1 MPDRISEEARKL
13 FASDSKIAL
22 VAVKDGEGYPHIT
35 MMSTLMAKDEKS
47 LMFGQ
52 FCEGLSKKFINEHP
66 ETGFLLMSVDKE
78 LWRGR
83 AVFTHTETTGPEF
96 DIMNNKPLF
105 RYNTYF
111 GIGCVYYLNLLDI
124 TDKEALDM
132 GAIIRGAL
140 LTRLRKGG
148 ERGNEN
154 GALGH
159 ISRGLAD
166 GLSTLKFIAAED
178 EDGFCRLTPIVQ
190 AASSTNGRIVFTG
203 KPYADELKKLKPG
216 QKTAIFVMNLSLES
230 VLTKGVYRG
239 MQHGLCVMDVEKVY
253 NPLMPVPG
261 YIYPKA
267 PIKAVTEFI

>member
-22 VAVKDGEGYPHIT
+22 VAVRDDEGYPHIT
-35 MMSTLMAKDEKS
+35 MMSTLMGRDEKS
-47 LMFGQ
+47 LIFGQ
-52 FCEGLSKKFINEHP
+52 FCEGLSKKFIKERP
-66 ETGFLLMSVDKE
+66 KAGFLLMSVDKE

-83 AVFTHTETTGPEF
+83 AVYTHTETTGPEF

-111 GIGCVYYLNLLDI
+111 GIGRVYYLDLVGI
-124 TDKEALDM
+124 TDKDALPM

-140 LTRLRKGG
+140 LTRLKKGSA
-148 ERGNEN
+148 RGHDN

-166 GLSTLKFIAAED
+166 GLSTLKFLAVED
-178 EDGFCRLTPIVQ
+178 GEGFCRLTPIVQ
-190 AASSTNGRIVFTG
+190 AASNTSGRIVFTG
-203 KPYADELKKLKPG
+203 KPYADELKKLKTG
-216 QKTAIFVMNLSLES
+216 QKASVFIMNLSLES
-230 VLTKGVYRG
+230 VLTKGVYQG
-239 MQHGLCVMDVEKVY
+239 EEKGLCVFDVDKVY

-267 PIKAVTEFI
+267 PIRAVTEFI

>member
-22 VAVKDGEGYPHIT
+22 IAVKDDVGYPHIT

-52 FCEGLSKKFINEHP
+52 FCEGLSKKFIQKRP
-66 ETGFLLMSVDKE
+66 KAGFLLMSVDKE

-83 AVFTHTETTGPEF
+83 AAYTHTETTGPEF
-96 DIMNNKPLF
+96 DIMNSKPLF

-111 GIGCVYYLNLLDI
+111 GIGRVYYLDLIDI
-124 TDKEALDM
+124 TEKGALDM

-148 ERGNEN
+148 VRGNEN

-159 ISRGLAD
+159 VSRGLAD
-166 GLSTLKFIAAED
+166 GLASLKFIAIED
-178 EDGFCRLTPIVQ
+178 EEGFCRLTPIVQ
-190 AASSTNGRIVFTG
+190 ASSGTSGRIVFTG
-203 KPYADELKKLKPG
+203 KPYASELKKLKPG

-239 MQHGLCVMDVEKVY
+239 VQNGLHVMDVEKVY

-267 PIKAVTEFI
+267 PLQAVTEFV

>member
-1 MPDRISEEARKL
+1 MPDRISEEAEKL

-22 VAVKDGEGYPHIT
+22 VAVKDDEGCPHIT
-35 MMSTLMAKDEKS
+35 MLSTLMAKDEKS
-47 LMFGQ
+47 LIFGQ
-52 FCEGLSKKFINEHP
+52 FCEGLSKKYIKEQP
-66 ETGFLLMSVDKE
+66 KAGFLVMSVDKE
-78 LWRGR
+78 LWRGA
-83 AVFTHTETTGPEF
+83 AVYTHTETTGPEF

-111 GIGCVYYLNLLDI
+111 GIGCVYYLDLVDI
-124 TDKEALDM
+124 TGKETLDM

-140 LTRLRKGG
+140 LTRLKKGG
-148 ERGNEN
+148 ARGHEN

-159 ISRGLAD
+159 ISRGLTD

-178 EDGFCRLTPIVQ
+178 EQGFCRITPIIQ
-190 AASSTNGRIVFTG
+190 ASSSTSGRIVFTG
-203 KPYADELKKLKPG
+203 KPYANELKSIKPG
-216 QKTAIFVMNLSLES
+216 QKAAIFAMNLSLES

-239 MQHGLCVMDVEKVY
+239 VQKGLCVMDVEKVY

-267 PIKAVTEFI
+267 PLQATTEFV